1 MEKVSAVDVV
11 SAFLEENGYKFLH
24 ALIRKNYAPVPGEY
38 FILPQTSIHKEGGLS
53 HVQVMCKHSRWDLC
67 LAIYDNGLI
76 SCHLD
81 ALAVGTSDRIG
92 PPIQQAINLC
102 NPKSLEVLKR
112 LL

>member
-24 ALIRKNYAPVPGEY
+24 PLIRKNHSPVAGEY
-38 FILPQTSIHKEGGLS
+38 FILTQSSIHKEGGLS
-53 HVQVMCKHSRWDLC
+53 HLQVMCKHGRWDLC
-67 LAIYDNGLI
+67 LAIFNNGLI
-76 SCHLD
+76 SINRDL
-81 ALAVGTSDRIG
+81 LAVGTTDKIG
-92 PPIQQAINLC
+92 PPMQQAINLC